1 MLQIKNWSKSYGDHL
16 VIDDLNMAI
25 PTGEVLTIIGSSGSG
40 KSTLLRTLNFLEP
53 ANKGTITIGDVQK
66 NVENISEEDILAI
79 RRQTAMVFQNYA
91 LFSKK
96 TALENVM
103 ENLLIVQKL
112 SKEEAEERATYY
124 LEKVGMK
131 DRLNY
136 YPSQLSGGQKQR
148 VGIARALAIHPEVIL
163 LDEPTSSLDPEMSS
177 EILDL
182 IQSIAHEETTMILVT
197 HEMQF
202 AKEVSDQIIF
212 LSEGRILEQGSP
224 EDIFERPQEKRTQEF
239 IQGYKEKQI

>member
-224 EDIFERPQEKRTQEF
+224 EDIFERPQEKRTHEF